1 MLYVVQATSKI
12 LPRELIGG
20 RGGLF
25 AGTGCEYGAV
35 HRSGIYIMD
44 WREARPP

>member
-1 MLYVVQATSKI
+1 MSSQRICALHYVVRAASKI

-25 AGTGCEYGAV
+25 ASAGCEYGDL
-35 HRSGIYIMD
+35 HRG
-44 WREARPP
+44 EAGV